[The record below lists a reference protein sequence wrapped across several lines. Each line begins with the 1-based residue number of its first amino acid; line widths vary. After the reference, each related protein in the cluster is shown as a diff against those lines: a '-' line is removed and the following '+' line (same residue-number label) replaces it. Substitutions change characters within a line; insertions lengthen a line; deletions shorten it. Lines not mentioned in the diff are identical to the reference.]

1 MSAATTDERREEGER
16 QARSQLWRY
25 LVVGGFSAAIELVV
39 FELLYSAIGLSVAV
53 SNVAALLLSTGFN
66 FAMNGTYT
74 FRIRG
79 GFARCLVKYVALFVF
94 DTLLSTAIVAFLI
107 QAGAW
112 SVVAKAAAMCIIVP
126 WNFFMYRKVVFV

>member
-1 MSAATTDERREEGER
+1 MIANEHRKERERRS
-16 QARSQLWRY
+16 RSQFWCY

-39 FELLYSAIGLSVAV
+39 FELLYSIVGLSVAV
-53 SNVAALLLSTGFN
+53 SNIVALLLSTGFN

-74 FRIRG
+74 FRVRS
-79 GFARCLVKYVALFVF
+79 GFAKCLVKYVILFVF
-94 DTLLSTAIVAFLI
+94 DTFLSTAIVAFLI